1 MKEWLNVYN
10 LLYKQRK
17 YMFFWIISISI
28 ANFFVNKNTDKNY
41 LQSLIIVMLVLGFET
56 ELKNY
61 KSYVALPIDK
71 IDLLNKMILVRML
84 VYLPLIL
91 SLYSGNFFG
100 TDVNLLNPISLYGLM
115 IFSMVPIHYSYKWI
129 MIPIAEFLIYFEF
142 CSFVLIPLG
151 IISYFYLRKSLFKEG
166 SLS

>member
-1 MKEWLNVYN
+1 MKEWINVYN

-28 ANFFVNKNTDKNY
+28 TNFFVNKNMDKDY
-41 LQSLIIVMLVLGFET
+41 LQSLVIVMLALGFET

-61 KSYVALPIDK
+61 KTYMALPIDK
-71 IDLLNKMILVRML
+71 IDLLNKIIVVRIL

-91 SLYSGNFFG
+91 SLYSGKFFG
-100 TDVNLLNPISLYGLM
+100 ADINFLNPLSLYGLL

-129 MIPIAEFLIYFEF
+129 MIPIAEFLIYFDI

-151 IISYFYLRKSLFKEG
+151 IISYLSLRKSLFKEG